1 MAGRLSNKV
10 ALVTGIGAGIG
21 RECALMFAREG
32 AAVWGCD
39 INAKRAAETVAEA
52 RSAGLTID
60 ADGSVDLTK
69 PEQVQRCVDQVI
81 ARHGRIDILVNAGAI
96 NPQFA
101 PVPDMS
107 YEKIWVPTMI
117 GEVDIVFLMCKAV
130 WPHMAAGGGGSI
142 VNFASVAALRGTAFA
157 GMLAHS
163 AGKGAVLA
171 MTKQLAVEGG
181 KLGIRANS
189 IAPGLVA
196 TLATASQGLTEGA
209 GRERVE
215 AGIPLGRIGK
225 PADIAYCALYLAS
238 DESSWVTGANISVD
252 GGITAG

>member
-1 MAGRLSNKV
+1 MPGRLSNKV

-21 RECALMFAREG
+21 RECALLFAREG
-32 AAVWGCD
+32 ATVVGCD
-39 INAKRAAETVAEA
+39 INERRAAETVGTAKAA
-52 RSAGLTID
+52 RLAIEGE
-60 ADGSVDLTK
+60 GGVDLTQSD
-69 PEQVQRCVDQVI
+69 QVQAYVARVI
-81 ARHGRIDILVNAGAI
+81 ARHARIDAVINAGAI

-101 PVPDMS
+101 PVAEMS
-107 YEKIWVPTMI
+107 YERIWVPTMI
-117 GEVDIVFLMCKAV
+117 GEADIVFLMCKAV
-130 WPHMAAGGGGSI
+130 WPHMAAAGGGSI

-163 AGKGAVLA
+163 AGKGAVLS

-181 KLGIRANS
+181 KLRIRANT

-196 TLATASQGLTEGA
+196 TMATASQGLTVGE

-215 AGIPLGRIGK
+215 AGIPLGRIGT
-225 PADIAYCALYLAS
+225 PTDIAYCALYLAS
-238 DESSWVTGANISVD
+238 DEASWVTGANISVD